1 MAATG
6 AAIVGAIIGVFT
18 GTVTVVAALTH
29 VLIASAL
36 GAALNALTPK
46 PSVNGS
52 GGYSLMGTSG
62 SALDHQIVYGRTK
75 VGGIRI
81 YDVTTSTL
89 PESASAFTN
98 NKHLHK
104 IIAFAGHE
112 IDSFEQI
119 YVNDD
124 LVTLDADGYVIS
136 PTKYA
141 RTGENPPSLIL
152 VKKYLG
158 TVYQQADQSLIAA
171 TSTLTTGKWTRD
183 HTLTGIAYLYVRF
196 SFDADKF
203 PNGVPIVSAVIKGK
217 KVYNPTT
224 FQTNWSDNPALCL
237 RDYISSG
244 YGLSVPTA
252 RIDDKSVKVAQ
263 AICDQYISADSE
275 KRYTCN
281 GTFITGN
288 PPKQIIS
295 DLITSMGGLF
305 WYSQGKWRMKAA
317 AYTTPTVTL
326 TEDDLRSGISV
337 STRHSRRDNFNTV
350 SGLYRGEETDW
361 QPTDY
366 KSVTNG
372 GYVVADGGF
381 VNTVD
386 YSLPFTTSHK
396 SAQRIAK
403 LFLKRNREQLTV
415 SAAFGLKAF
424 QLDVG
429 DFVYITNE
437 RFGWSNKSFEVTS
450 WEFGLTEG
458 QDLQV
463 NLSLREISEGVFTTE
478 ASQDFEGN
486 NTLLDSP
493 FDVPAIGI
501 TNQKN
506 ELRAAFENVFNIVKL
521 TVDSNEPS
529 SVERVEVQIQPAIK
543 TLTISSSDTL
553 QTITFATQPSVPF
566 LVDSTIYLGGAKPA
580 GLNGVFT
587 VVSCT
592 TSSVVVTRNP
602 SFTGAAIAD
611 EDQGA
616 IGGTGTKDWTLVG
629 MGDLGV
635 FETSILSDGIYS
647 IRARAYN
654 YFGVKGNWVQPA
666 PFLLVGQAAPPEN
679 VTNFSYNLSGNNIN
693 LQWTPVGD
701 ADLSHYK
708 IRYTPDESGSPI
720 WSDAVTYIE
729 KIARPA
735 SSVSIPAKA
744 GTYMIRAYDKLA
756 VSSPEFAF
764 VVVPTGS
771 FDTFTNNNI
780 ISE

>member
-1 MAATG
+1 
-6 AAIVGAIIGVFT
+6 
-18 GTVTVVAALTH
+18 
-29 VLIASAL
+29 
-36 GAALNALTPK
+36 
-46 PSVNGS
+46 
-52 GGYSLMGTSG
+52 
-62 SALDHQIVYGRTK
+62 
-75 VGGIRI
+75 
-81 YDVTTSTL
+81 
-89 PESASAFTN
+89 
-98 NKHLHK
+98 
-104 IIAFAGHE
+104 
-112 IDSFEQI
+112 
-119 YVNDD
+119 
-124 LVTLDADGYVIS
+124 
-136 PTKYA
+136 
-141 RTGENPPSLIL
+141 
-152 VKKYLG
+152 
-158 TVYQQADQSLIAA
+158 
-171 TSTLTTGKWTRD
+171 
-183 HTLTGIAYLYVRF
+183 
-196 SFDADKF
+196 
-203 PNGVPIVSAVIKGK
+203 
-217 KVYNPTT
+217 
-224 FQTNWSDNPALCL
+224 
-237 RDYISSG
+237 
-244 YGLSVPTA
+244 
-252 RIDDKSVKVAQ
+252 
-263 AICDQYISADSE
+263 
-275 KRYTCN
+275 
-281 GTFITGN
+281 
-288 PPKQIIS
+288 
-295 DLITSMGGLF
+295 MGGLF

-350 SGLYRGEETDW
+350 NGLYRGEETDW

-366 KSVTNG
+366 KPVTIGN
-372 GYVVADGGF
+372 YVNIDGGF

-396 SAQRIAK
+396 SAQRLAK
-403 LFLKRNREQLTV
+403 LFLRRNREQLTV

-463 NLSLREISEGVFTTE
+463 NLSLREISEGVFIKE

-501 TNQKN
+501 TSQKN

-521 TVDSNEPS
+521 TVDSNEPT

-543 TLTISSSDTL
+543 TLTISSSGTL
-553 QTITFATQPSVPF
+553 QTITFATQSSVPF
-566 LVDSTIYLGGAKPA
+566 LVGSTIYLGGAKPA
-580 GLNGVFT
+580 DLNGVFT

-592 TSSVVVTRNP
+592 TSSVVVTRSP
-602 SFTGAAIAD
+602 SFTGAAIAE

-654 YFGVKGNWVQPA
+654 YFGVKGEWFQSA

-720 WSDAVTYIE
+720 WSNAVTYIE

-756 VSSPEFAF
+756 VSSPSFAF

-771 FDTFTNNNI
+771 LDTFTNNNI